1 MSDIKRDALEVARIH
16 DKVRR
21 PLQTVEAVNGDP
33 RELVVGYAMLA
44 ERARADVRTLLG
56 HGWGL

>member
-1 MSDIKRDALEVARIH
+1 VKTSKTLHGPDVCCCVMVS
-16 DKVRR
+16 
-21 PLQTVEAVNGDP
+21 PCCGFSGDP